1 MGNTNKAMETVLNLV
16 HMAKH
21 LEKGAF
27 LDHSQLLLTSGENK
41 TTNLRVFHKHT
52 KTVLGRENRVY
63 HI

>member
-16 HMAKH
+16 HIAKH

-27 LDHSQLLLTSGENK
+27 LDHSQLWDNK
-41 TTNLRVFHKHT
+41 LQDVSHT
-52 KTVLGRENRVY
+52 QKAILGRENRVN